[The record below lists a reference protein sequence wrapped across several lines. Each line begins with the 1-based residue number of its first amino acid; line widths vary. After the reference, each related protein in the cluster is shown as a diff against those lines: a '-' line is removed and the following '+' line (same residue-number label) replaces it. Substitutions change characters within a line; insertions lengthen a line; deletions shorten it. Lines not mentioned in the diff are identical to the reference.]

1 MVSTKVVG
9 VRTERRGMTKEGS
22 WMRKQRSARVLLV
35 GHKPRRGRGIAVVS
49 AVHGHVVW
57 TFTLTEKGIGTHP
70 AHRIERTALLAAST
84 ATLTKV
90 SRKMTPS
97 YALTHFRLWN
107 KRRGVRGVLAI
118 EAPIRNIS
126 HIHTHRTHISP
137 LSVAQPLHA
146 PVVSHTAASTT
157 KPAVAGRTEAV
168 RGPKSGA
175 LLFVTTD
182 GSSRIGLEVRGREG
196 SRVGLGSNDLLLG
209 RFVGS
214 NLVVRGVLVVSAIM
228 VATMVAMR
236 SEEGLHM
243 LLMALGTR
251 VGFELLKERWRVG
264 TMVSVLVTSATDALG
279 KLTNMFAMLVV
290 LAKATRYGKLER
302 DKPVE
307 AERHKARR
315 RTHEATRAVEVF
327 MMAMEV
333 TVVRTSL
340 AVIALEL
347 RRANSELRNTFNN
360 GIGSTILV

>member
-9 VRTERRGMTKEGS
+9 VRTERSGMTKEGS
-22 WMRKQRSARVLLV
+22 RMRTQRSARALLV
-35 GHKPRRGRGIAVVS
+35 GHELRRGRGTAVVS
-49 AVHGHVVW
+49 VVHGHVFWV
-57 TFTLTEKGIGTHP
+57 FILTEKGIGTHP
-70 AHRIERTALLAAST
+70 AHRIERTAVLAAST
-84 ATLTKV
+84 ATPTKV
-90 SRKMTPS
+90 SRKMTPAH
-97 YALTHFRLWN
+97 ALTHFRLWN
-107 KRRGVRGVLAI
+107 KRRGVRSVLVI
-118 EAPIRNIS
+118 EAPIRNS
-126 HIHTHRTHISP
+126 PHIHTHRTHISP

-146 PVVSHTAASTT
+146 PVVCHTEASAT
-157 KPAVAGRTEAV
+157 KPAIAGYTEAV

-175 LLFVTTD
+175 FLFVTTD
-182 GSSRIGLEVRGREG
+182 GSSRIRLEVRGREG
-196 SRVGLGSNDLLLG
+196 SRVGLGSKLLLG

-228 VATMVAMR
+228 VDTMVAMR
-236 SEEGLHM
+236 SKEGLHT

-279 KLTNMFAMLVV
+279 KLITMFAMLVM
-290 LAKATRYGKLER
+290 LAKATPNGKLGR

-327 MMAMEV
+327 MVAMEV
-333 TVVRTSL
+333 TAVRTTP
-340 AVIALEL
+340 AVIVLEL
-347 RRANSELRNTFNN
+347 RRANSELHNTFNN